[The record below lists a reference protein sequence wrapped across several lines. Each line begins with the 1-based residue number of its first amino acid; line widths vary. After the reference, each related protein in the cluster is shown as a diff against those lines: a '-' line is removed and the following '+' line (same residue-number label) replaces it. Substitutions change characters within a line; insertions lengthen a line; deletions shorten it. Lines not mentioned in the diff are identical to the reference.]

1 MTMFQLHHIG
11 YLVKDMAVSAASFA
25 ARFEYTIESDVIE
38 DPRQTARVQF
48 LRQPG
53 AMHWLELITPTGP
66 GSKLYNALAK
76 GEGLHHLCY
85 EVPSLEAAGQ
95 QLREQHMLPLGKAQ
109 SATAFPGEI
118 DRLVH
123 GSWFATDRTIGSR
136 PGHAVAG
143 EFSTCGKEI
152 RHDGSRTAENHRDG
166 HFD

>member
-11 YLVKDMAVSAASFA
+11 YLVKDMAASAASFA
-25 ARFEYTIESDVIE
+25 ARFGYAIESDVIE

-66 GSKLYNALAK
+66 GSKLYNALSK

-109 SATAFPGEI
+109 PATAFPGRSI
-118 DRLVH
+118 AWYMDR
-123 GSWFATDRTIGSR
+123 GSQLIELLE
-136 PGHAVAG
+136 AG
-143 EFSTCGKEI
+143 EGTLSLASLAHVERK
-152 RHDGSRTAENHRDG
+152 
-166 HFD
+166 